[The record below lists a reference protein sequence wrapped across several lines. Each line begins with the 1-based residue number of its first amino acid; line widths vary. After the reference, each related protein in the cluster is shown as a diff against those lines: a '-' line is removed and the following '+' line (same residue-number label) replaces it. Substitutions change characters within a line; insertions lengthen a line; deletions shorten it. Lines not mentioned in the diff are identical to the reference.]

1 LKTVRRTDKF
11 ILIFPTKEKSKGTE
25 TMPCEL
31 MNFVI
36 AFAPLFSKPV
46 FKRVKVLVMGAIL
59 APCSRTVT
67 NALRVMGLSGE
78 KHFQQFHR
86 VLSRTVW
93 SSLAGSLI
101 LLNLLIK
108 AFVTGRELVIGFDDM
123 IERRRGKQI
132 KAKGIYR
139 DAVRSSHSFFVKTS
153 GLRWLSFML
162 LAEIPFAG
170 RVWALP
176 FLTVLC
182 PSERYHK
189 ERGIRHRKLTDRAR
203 QAILTIKRW
212 LPDFDLVFV
221 GDSSYAALDLLNA
234 VNSKVTVVSRLRLDA
249 ALYKRAA
256 ARKPGQMGRPRKK
269 GVRLPTLQAIIDN
282 PKTKWKRLK
291 IKRWYGEEN
300 REIEIVSGKCVWYH
314 VGKQAV
320 PIRWVMIRDP
330 RQKFETQALLSTNR
344 KAAPRR
350 IVEWF
355 IKRWQTEVTF
365 EETRRHLGIETNRQW
380 SDKAIQRT
388 TPCLMGL
395 FSLITLIAEE
405 LSKAGKLKIREAVWY
420 HKKVATFSDAIGCVR
435 QQIWEA
441 RSFQTSGAEVEMIK
455 IPRSYLECLTDTLCF
470 VS

>member
-1 LKTVRRTDKF
+1 
-11 ILIFPTKEKSKGTE
+11 
-25 TMPCEL
+25 MPSVL

-36 AFAPLFSKPV
+36 AFAGLFSKPV
-46 FKRVKVLVMGAIL
+46 FNRVKVLVMGAIL
-59 APCSRTVT
+59 APHSRTVT
-67 NALRVMGLSGE
+67 NALRVMGRSRE
-78 KHFQQFHR
+78 KHFQNYHR
-86 VLSRTVW
+86 VLSRAVW
-93 SSLAGSLI
+93 SSLRGSRI
-101 LLNLLIK
+101 LLELLSKSFIK
-108 AFVTGRELVIGFDDM
+108 GSELVIGFDDTL
-123 IERRRGKQI
+123 ERRRGKQI

-139 DAVRSSHSFFVKTS
+139 DAVRSSRSFFVKTS
-153 GLRWLSFML
+153 GLRWLSFMVL
-162 LAEIPFAG
+162 TEIPFAG

-176 FLTVLC
+176 FLTVFC
-182 PSERYHK
+182 PSERYDK

-212 LPDFDLVFV
+212 LPNFDLVFV
-221 GDSSYAALDLLNA
+221 GDSSFAVLDLLTA
-234 VNSKVTVVSRLRLDA
+234 VKDKVTVVSRLRLDA
-249 ALYKRAA
+249 ALYKKAA

-269 GVRLPTLQAIIDN
+269 GIRLPTLQSVIDN

-291 IKRWYGEEN
+291 IKYWYGQEN

-314 VGKQAV
+314 VGKEAV
-320 PIRWVMIRDP
+320 PIRWVIIRDP
-330 RQKFETQALLSTNR
+330 LEKFETQALLCTNR

-355 IKRWQTEVTF
+355 IKRWQVEVTF

-395 FSLITLIAEE
+395 FSLVAMIAQE
-405 LSKAGKLKIREAVWY
+405 LERTGKLKMRQAVWY
-420 HKKVATFSDAIGCVR
+420 QKEVATFSDAIGCVR
-435 QQIWEA
+435 QQIWEWQ
-441 RSFQTSGAEVEMIK
+441 SFQTSGAEVEIIK